1 MFKSFRKKSAQN
13 TVEYALLI
21 SLVVAAVVSMQVYTE
36 RTIQARVR
44 DASQQFVD
52 RTWQLG
58 SSTQVEPY
66 YLASDYDT
74 LRDETTEQVQGVN
87 TFNTFEDSQRTRAEG
102 GFQASRYCDGTD
114 EDRGYPCVELMG
126 GP

>member
-1 MFKSFRKKSAQN
+1 MFKKLSKSRAQN
-13 TVEYALLI
+13 TAEFSLLI
-21 SLVVAAVVSMQVYTE
+21 SLVIAAVVSMQVYAQ
-36 RTIQARVR
+36 RTIQARIR
-44 DASQQFVD
+44 DASQQLVD

-66 YLASDYDT
+66 YLASSYDT
-74 LRDETTEQVQGVN
+74 LRDDTTEQVQGSN
-87 TFNTFEDSQRTRAEG
+87 FFNTYEDSQRTRDAG